1 MKMESDF
8 MRMQREATEQIR
20 QMNARAKPPVLEE
33 KKQKKE
39 LENQKQNEAPDGD
52 MLILLFLLFLL
63 YKDGADPILM
73 LALLYLL
80 M

>member
-1 MKMESDF
+1 

-20 QMNARAKPPVLEE
+20 QMNARAMPPPETTDGQE
-33 KKQKKE
+33 KAQKNRMQKT
-39 LENQKQNEAPDGD
+39 KQNEPKDND
-52 MLILLFLLFLL
+52 TLILLFILFLL
-63 YKDGADPILM
+63 YSDSSDPVLT

>member
-1 MKMESDF
+1 MESDF

-20 QMNARAKPPVLEE
+20 QMNARAKPPVLQE
-33 KKQKKE
+33 KTIEKTIEKP
-39 LENQKQNEAPDGD
+39 KQNEAPDGE